1 MESMSNAQMMQ
12 WLRTKMDAVEIE
24 IRYLEEILCTTNGP
38 ANELIN
44 SLFLQKAMYKDY
56 QTEYNRYYKKC
67 QEEKLNDTTTES
79 R

>member
-12 WLRTKMDAVEIE
+12 WLRTKMDAVETE